1 LTSFQPFQFQGV
13 LAVLVLGL
21 FLKPLLAWAM
31 LKSEVLAVES
41 ALSLS
46 TEHGGL
52 LEKGRARLD
61 WQVGR
66 SR

>member
-1 LTSFQPFQFQGV
+1 
-13 LAVLVLGL
+13 VLVLEL
-21 FLKPLLAWAM
+21 FLKLLLAWAM

-41 ALSLS
+41 ALS

-52 LEKGRARLD
+52 LEKGRARLG